1 MPRFF
6 EKSLLFANHFGGFSL
21 RCIHNLAENRR
32 SAIGIQKPN
41 GLRIAEQ
48 SACRGR
54 IDGAR
59 LSKRHVKISVKG
71 RIRGSHAIA
80 QVIFSDMGQTS
91 AERLVGAFSIEQ
103 GVRCIETNVQVKAFG
118 FCLLAHLNGFFRRSK
133 RMLLMG
139 KIIEGFN
146 GYSKRGNLRCSGR
159 DFSQGPLERFQG
171 FSTMLGVSGL
181 SAAYQL
187 DGIRSGFD
195 TSFELTKNRIY
206 ARSPSALI
214 KVRKVKVSVILD
226 YGKARSVL

>member
-6 EKSLLFANHFGGFSL
+6 KKSLLFSDHFGRLSL
-21 RCIHNLAENRR
+21 CSIHNLAEDRR
-32 SAIGIQKPN
+32 SATGIQKPN

-59 LSKRHVKISVKG
+59 LSKRHVKISVKR

-103 GVRCIETNVQVKAFG
+103 GVRCIETNIQVKAFG

-146 GYSKRGNLRCSGR
+146 GYSKRGNLRRSGR
-159 DFSQGPLERFQG
+159 DFSQGPLERFQCL
-171 FSTMLGVSGL
+171 STMLGVSGL
-181 SAAYQL
+181 STAYQL
-187 DGIRSGFD
+187 DGIRSGLD
-195 TSFELTKNRIY
+195 TSFELAEDRIDT
-206 ARSPSALI
+206 RTPGILI